1 MSIGIGINQNVYIK
15 SVELDKEGVLSIS
28 FAENT
33 PEAKMTI
40 FDALQSGEVVHSGST
55 REVKMFSPLVPF
67 EKDSKGNMLTEDKRL
82 QSVQRDLNKTQAI
95 LIHILKA
102 YTTKDSYLRIGAE
115 SFSGIDIDKENYGA
129 QLVKKEILQAIHR
142 NRCRVFME
150 ELQPFVGDETLLF
163 RLLLLRQSKDKHFA
177 TFRGAYIEENPFYEP
192 MEIPEKDSKVK
203 FTPGEIKEGLN
214 DPTPSSRADAADKKD
229 NDNKGGGGTTVS
241 AANIF
246 GQ

>member
-15 SVELDKEGVLSIS
+15 NLELDKDGVLSIT

-40 FDALQSGEVVHSGST
+40 FDALQSGEVIHGGASK
-55 REVKMFSPLVPF
+55 EIKLFSPLAPF
-67 EKDSKGNMLTEDKRL
+67 EKDSKGNVLTEDKRL
-82 QSVQRDLNKTQAI
+82 QSVQRDLNKTQAQ

-102 YTTKDSYLRIGAE
+102 YTTKESYSRIGAE
-115 SFSGIDIDKENYGA
+115 SFSGVDVDKENYGT
-129 QLVKKEILQAIHR
+129 QLVKKEVLLAVHR

-150 ELQPFVGDETLLF
+150 EMQPFVGDDTHLF
-163 RLLLLRQSKDKHFA
+163 RLLLVRQSKDKHFA
-177 TFRGAYIEENPFYEP
+177 TFRGTYIEENPFYEP
-192 MEIPEKDSKVK
+192 MEIPEKDSKIK

-214 DPTPSSRADAADKKD
+214 DPTPSSRSEAADKPVKEGES
-229 NDNKGGGGTTVS
+229 KGGPTQS